1 MHLNLIE
8 LNIQARLVI
17 ITSEEKGKRKFLNA
31 GIQIVDRLLNGVA
44 KTIRRKSQG
53 ILEENLVFFSTNL
66 DVCSAGIWVQNLL
79 EQQKEIP
86 DDGFACIH
94 LSKLFPAGAEFLS
107 PRLCQRVHLG
117 SF

>member
-31 GIQIVDRLLNGVA
+31 GIQIVDRLLNGVD
-44 KTIRRKSQG
+44 KTYIKVFQKKSWSSFEP
-53 ILEENLVFFSTNL
+53 ILM
-66 DVCSAGIWVQNLL
+66 SAGIWVQNLL
-79 EQQKEIP
+79 EQQKKIP

-94 LSKLFPAGAEFLS
+94 LSKLFLAGAEFLS